1 MLETKTVSEI
11 INHLKSKDLSIKE
24 VIEYYLNN
32 IEKLNPKINSIVS
45 IKNKKEI
52 IEEAEKKSNTKFCGL
67 PIAVKDL
74 SDVVGFPTTYG
85 YPGTKNY
92 NPKKNSLFVDKLL
105 EAGITII
112 GKTNTAEL

>member
-45 IKNKKEI
+45 IKNKNKI
-52 IEEAEKKSNTKFCGL
+52 IEEAEKKVIQNFVGSLLQLKIYLMSLDFIRLMDIRVPKITVQ
-67 PIAVKDL
+67 VKIL
-74 SDVVGFPTTYG
+74 Y
-85 YPGTKNY
+85 
-92 NPKKNSLFVDKLL
+92 L
-105 EAGITII
+105 
-112 GKTNTAEL
+112 

>member
-45 IKNKKEI
+45 IKNKNKI
-52 IEEAEKKSNTKFCGL
+52 IEEAEKKVIQKF
-67 PIAVKDL
+67 
-74 SDVVGFPTTYG
+74 VGAQLQLKIY
-85 YPGTKNY
+85 K
-92 NPKKNSLFVDKLL
+92 
-105 EAGITII
+105 I
-112 GKTNTAEL
+112 

>member
-45 IKNKKEI
+45 IKNKNEI
-52 IEEAEKKSNTKFCGL
+52 IEEAENC
-67 PIAVKDL
+67 
-74 SDVVGFPTTYG
+74 
-85 YPGTKNY
+85 
-92 NPKKNSLFVDKLL
+92 LL
-105 EAGITII
+105 YTSPSPRD
-112 GKTNTAEL
+112 

>member
-11 INHLKSKDLSIKE
+11 INHIKSKDLSIKE
-24 VIEYYLNN
+24 VIEYYLNI

-45 IKNKKEI
+45 IKNKNKI

-74 SDVVGFPTTYG
+74 SDVVGFYTTYG

-92 NPKKNSLFVDKLL
+92 SPSKILYL
-105 EAGITII
+105 
-112 GKTNTAEL
+112 